1 MKIDFAALKFNVH
14 GYINAIVQDAGT
26 DEVLALVKMDGEAL
40 ARTAENG
47 SLWLY
52 DPETKKAYNAAE
64 DGAAFSVT
72 EITAG
77 KNGTVLLV
85 KALPGRRGLGVF
97 TQPVWQSGS
106 LPVPE
111 PDGIHGVLAEIYR
124 LICYK
129 RQSGGDNSAAR
140 HLVMS
145 GQDKILKQLGADT
158 SSTII
163 ASKNDSR
170 TEVLDEMSGLWYDCL
185 VLLAYH
191 NINPAELLA
200 TLGDKRA
207 K

>member
-1 MKIDFAALKFNVH
+1 M
-14 GYINAIVQDAGT
+14 
-26 DEVLALVKMDGEAL
+26 
-40 ARTAENG
+40 
-47 SLWLY
+47 
-52 DPETKKAYNAAE
+52 
-64 DGAAFSVT
+64 
-72 EITAG
+72 
-77 KNGTVLLV
+77 
-85 KALPGRRGLGVF
+85 
-97 TQPVWQSGS
+97 
-106 LPVPE
+106 PE

-129 RQSGGDNSAAR
+129 RRSGGDNSAAR

>member
-1 MKIDFAALKFNVH
+1 MLF
-14 GYINAIVQDAGT
+14 
-26 DEVLALVKMDGEAL
+26 
-40 ARTAENG
+40 R
-47 SLWLY
+47 S
-52 DPETKKAYNAAE
+52 
-64 DGAAFSVT
+64 
-72 EITAG
+72 
-77 KNGTVLLV
+77 
-85 KALPGRRGLGVF
+85 
-97 TQPVWQSGS
+97 
-106 LPVPE
+106 
-111 PDGIHGVLAEIYR
+111 LAEIYR

-129 RQSGGDNSAAR
+129 RQFGGDNSAAR
-140 HLVMS
+140 HLVMY

-200 TLGDKRA
+200 TLGDKRV

>member
-47 SLWLY
+47 SL
-52 DPETKKAYNAAE
+52 
-64 DGAAFSVT
+64 
-72 EITAG
+72 
-77 KNGTVLLV
+77 
-85 KALPGRRGLGVF
+85 
-97 TQPVWQSGS
+97 
-106 LPVPE
+106 PVPE

-129 RQSGGDNSAAR
+129 RQHGGDNSAAR

>member
-1 MKIDFAALKFNVH
+1 M
-14 GYINAIVQDAGT
+14 
-26 DEVLALVKMDGEAL
+26 
-40 ARTAENG
+40 
-47 SLWLY
+47 
-52 DPETKKAYNAAE
+52 
-64 DGAAFSVT
+64 
-72 EITAG
+72 
-77 KNGTVLLV
+77 LLV
-85 KALPGRRGLGVF
+85 KAVPGRSGLGVF

-129 RQSGGDNSAAR
+129 RQFGSDNSAAR